1 MANKA
6 RVATDQAQ
14 EEVRQAQEE
23 ARQATDAVKTV
34 GDYEQLKMQL
44 RETESRL
51 LDAQREV
58 KEVFCLLKIFEYGFL
73 WHNAPLKKYVAR
85 YWVICL
91 AELCDLCRKNYV
103 ACLT

>member
-1 MANKA
+1 MAIKA

-58 KEVFCLLKIFEYGFL
+58 KEVCGLVKNFEYGL
-73 WHNAPLKKYVAR
+73 WHTAPLKKYVAR
-85 YWVICL
+85 YSVLYL
-91 AELCDLCRKNYV
+91 AELCDLYRKNHV
-103 ACLT
+103 AYLI